1 MQQQDGYFLSKTNPI
16 ANTDQREMEDRAM
29 RLMARPEIEKAA
41 QFAKFLFRQ
50 VYEHTAGEQMK
61 RFDEA
66 MEEYAFHYA
75 MRAVGR
81 DGQYPGIARFMT
93 PRHHWFG
100 RDVPGSR
107 WGMDSPDFCYR
118 IVSIDHGS
126 NYVIRGKTTCDP
138 AVTSHYSLMGENNA
152 APTILSLLDGLDVP
166 KDANGEFEITV
177 GPDAADGR
185 TNHIQTQP
193 GTMQIWNRDAISDWN
208 AQTPNAMR
216 IEKLDPPS
224 RNPLSDDELVAWLA
238 PAITDGVYYEY
249 YMAATLMVRP
259 PNEIRPPASSGP
271 FGGMAS
277 QYTTSANIVLDD
289 DEVLIITTNSAG
301 AMFRN
306 SVLGDVLF
314 NSLNYWDH
322 TSCLNSAQMAE
333 DETGLFTCVVAHHDP
348 GVHNWLDTTGVR
360 QTLWGQRWQSFPGGV
375 AKEAP
380 TIETKLVRLD
390 DLEKN
395 LPAGVRRIDAA
406 GRKAQIEA
414 RQTGVA
420 SRYAD
425 S

>member
-1 MQQQDGYFLSKTNPI
+1 MTPDGYFLSKTNPV
-16 ANTDQREMEDRAM
+16 ATTDQREMEDRAL
-29 RLMARPEIEKAA
+29 RLMARPEIEKAR
-41 QFAKFLFRQ
+41 QFATFLFRQ

-118 IVSIDHGS
+118 IISVDHGS
-126 NYVIRGKTTCDP
+126 NYVIRGRTTFDP

-152 APTILSLLDGLDVP
+152 APTILKLLDGLDVP

-177 GPDAADGR
+177 GPDPAEGR
-185 TNHIQTQP
+185 ANHIQTQP

-224 RNPLSDDELVAWLA
+224 RDPLSDDELVAWLA

-259 PNEIRPPASSGP
+259 PNVIKPPASSGP

-277 QYTTSANIVLDD
+277 QYTTAAHIALED
-289 DEVLIITTNSAG
+289 DEALIITTNGAG
-301 AMFRN
+301 ALFRN

-322 TSCLNSAQMAE
+322 TSCLNSAQMAA
-333 DETGLFTCVVAHHDP
+333 DETGLFTCVVAHRDP

-360 QTLWGQRWQSFPGGV
+360 QMLWGQRWQSFPGGV
-375 AKEAP
+375 ASEQP
-380 TIETKLVRLD
+380 TIEAKLVRLD
-390 DLEKN
+390 DLERA
-395 LPAGVRRIDAA
+395 LPEGVRRIDAE
-406 GRKAQIEA
+406 GRKAQIAA
-414 RQTGVA
+414 RQAGVA
-420 SRYAD
+420 SRYVD

>member
-1 MQQQDGYFLSKTNPI
+1 MTQDGYFLSKTNPI

-29 RLMARPEIEKAA
+29 RLLARPEIEKAHA
-41 QFAKFLFRQ
+41 MTDFLFRQ
-50 VYEHTAGEQMK
+50 VYQHTAGEQMK

-66 MEEYAFHYA
+66 VGEYVFHYA

-81 DGQYPGIARFMT
+81 DGQYPGVARFMT
-93 PRHHWFG
+93 PGHHWFG

-118 IVSIDHGS
+118 ILSVDHGS
-126 NYVIRGKTTCDP
+126 NYVIRGKSTCDEP
-138 AVTSHYSLMGENNA
+138 ITSFYSLMGENNA

-166 KDANGEFEITV
+166 KAANGEFEITV
-177 GPDAADGR
+177 GPDDSDGR
-185 TNHIQTQP
+185 ANHIQTQP

-208 AQTPNAMR
+208 AQTPNALQ
-216 IEKLDPPS
+216 IEKLDPVT
-224 RNPLSDDELVAWLA
+224 RDPLSDDELVAWLA

-259 PNEIRPPASSGP
+259 PNEIKPPASSGP

-277 QYTTSANIVLDD
+277 QYTTAANIVLED
-289 DEVLIITTNSAG
+289 DEALIITTNGAG
-301 AMFRN
+301 ALFRN

-314 NSLNYWDH
+314 NSLNYWDN
-322 TSCLNSAQMAE
+322 TSCLNSAQMAA
-333 DETGLFTCVVAHHDP
+333 DETGLFTSVVAHHDP

-360 QTLWGQRWQSFPGGV
+360 QMIWGQRWQSFPGGV
-375 AKEAP
+375 AKEQP
-380 TIETKLVRLD
+380 TIEAKLVKLD

-395 LPAGVRRIDAA
+395 MPQGALRIDAT
-406 GRKAQIEA
+406 GRAEQVAA
-414 RQTGVA
+414 RQAGVA
-420 SRYAD
+420 SRYVD

>member
-1 MQQQDGYFLSKTNPI
+1 MEKDGYFLSEANPV
-16 ANTDQREMEDRAM
+16 ATTDQREMEDHAI

-41 QFAKFLFRQ
+41 QVATFLFRQ
-50 VYEHTAGEQMK
+50 VYENTAGQQMH
-61 RFDEA
+61 RFEEA
-66 MEEYAFHYA
+66 MEEYVFHYA

-118 IVSIDHGS
+118 IVSVDHGS
-126 NYVIRGKTTCDP
+126 NYVLRGQATCEEP
-138 AVTSHYSLMGENNA
+138 ITSFYSLMGENNA

-166 KDANGEFEITV
+166 RDAQGNFEITI
-177 GPDAADGR
+177 GPEAADGR
-185 TNHIQTQP
+185 PNHIQTQP

-216 IEKLDPPS
+216 IELLDPPS
-224 RNPLSDDELVAWLA
+224 RDPLSDDDLVAWLA

-249 YMAATLMVRP
+249 YMAATLMTRP
-259 PNEIRPPASSGP
+259 PNVIRPPASSGP

-277 QYTTSANIVLDD
+277 QATTSAHIVLED
-289 DEVLIITTNSAG
+289 DEALIVTTNKAG
-301 AMFRN
+301 AEFRN

-322 TSCLNSAQMAE
+322 TSCLNSAQMAA
-333 DETGLFTCVVAHHDP
+333 DETGLYTCVVAPHDP

-360 QTLWGQRWQSFPGGV
+360 EMLWGQRWQSFPGG
-375 AKEAP
+375 APSEKP
-380 TIETKLVRLD
+380 TIEAKLVKLD
-390 DLEKN
+390 DLAKN
-395 LPAGVRRIDAA
+395 LPDGVLRIDAA
-406 GRKAQIEA
+406 GRKAQIKA
-414 RQTGVA
+414 RQAGVA
-420 SRYAD
+420 RRYID
-425 S
+425 C

>member
-1 MQQQDGYFLSKTNPI
+1 MQKDGYFLSETNPV
-16 ANTDQREMEDRAM
+16 ATTDQREMEDRAM
-29 RLMARPEIEKAA
+29 QLMARPEIEKAR
-41 QFAKFLFRQ
+41 QFATFLFRQ
-50 VYEHTAGEQMK
+50 VYQYSAGEQMK

-118 IVSIDHGS
+118 IISVEHGS
-126 NYVIRGKTTCDP
+126 NYVIRGQSTCEQP
-138 AVTSHYSLMGENNA
+138 ITSFYSLMGDVNA

-166 KDANGEFEITV
+166 RDASGAFEITV
-177 GPDAADGR
+177 GPEPAEGR
-185 TNHIQTQP
+185 TNHIQTRP
-193 GTMQIWNRDAISDWN
+193 GTLQIWNRDAISDWN

-216 IEKLDPPS
+216 IEKLDPVS
-224 RNPLSDDELVAWLA
+224 RDPLTDDELAAWLA
-238 PAITDGVYYEY
+238 PALTEGVYYEF
-249 YMAATLMVRP
+249 YMAATLMLSP
-259 PNEIRPPASSGP
+259 PNLIKPPASSGP

-277 QYTTSANIVLDD
+277 QYTTAAHIALED
-289 DEVLIITTNSAG
+289 DEALIITTNGAG
-301 AMFRN
+301 ALFRN

-322 TSCLNSAQMAE
+322 TSCLNSAQMAA

-360 QTLWGQRWQSFPGGV
+360 HTLWGQRWQSFPGGA
-375 AKEAP
+375 AKEQP
-380 TIETKLVRLD
+380 TIETKLVKLGDLD
-390 DLEKN
+390 KH

-406 GRKAQIEA
+406 GRKAQIAA
-414 RQTGVA
+414 RQAGVA
-420 SRYAD
+420 SRYVD